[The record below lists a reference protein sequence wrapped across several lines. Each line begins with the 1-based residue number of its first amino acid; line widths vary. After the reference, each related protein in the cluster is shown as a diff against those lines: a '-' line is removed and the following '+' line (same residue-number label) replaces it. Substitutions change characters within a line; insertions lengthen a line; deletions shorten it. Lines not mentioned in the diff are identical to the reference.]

1 MKILITGGAGFI
13 GSHSVEAILNAGHS
27 ARILDNFST
36 GNADNLAHLTPDQKD
51 KVAWCEGDI
60 TDLSNVQAAAQ
71 GCDAILHLAAMVSV
85 PQSIVEPMYTFN
97 TNVLGT
103 VNVLEAA
110 RLAGITRVVMACT
123 CAVYGD
129 LPGGKDETSPVSPL
143 VPYATSKLMGEEWMQ
158 IYARCY
164 GITTVRMRYF
174 NVYGPRQPA
183 NSPYS
188 GVLAKWSD
196 AARIGKP
203 LLIFGDG
210 EQTRDFVSV
219 HDVAQANLKAL
230 THPTLEGDELFCVAT
245 GVSVALNQVLNTLK
259 QVSDKPVNWDYMPP
273 RAGDILHSS
282 ANSSKLQSTG
292 WRPQVSLAD
301 GLKELLAA

>member
-36 GNADNLAHLTPDQKD
+36 GNADNLAHLTPDQRD

-60 TDLSNVQAAAQ
+60 TDLSTVQAAAQ

-188 GVLAKWSD
+188 GVLAKPCLFL
-196 AARIGKP
+196 AMVNKP
-203 LLIFGDG
+203 AILS
-210 EQTRDFVSV
+210 RCMMW
-219 HDVAQANLKAL
+219 HR
-230 THPTLEGDELFCVAT
+230 PT
-245 GVSVALNQVLNTLK
+245 
-259 QVSDKPVNWDYMPP
+259 
-273 RAGDILHSS
+273 
-282 ANSSKLQSTG
+282 
-292 WRPQVSLAD
+292 
-301 GLKELLAA
+301 

>member
-1 MKILITGGAGFI
+1 M
-13 GSHSVEAILNAGHS
+13 
-27 ARILDNFST
+27 
-36 GNADNLAHLTPDQKD
+36 
-51 KVAWCEGDI
+51 
-60 TDLSNVQAAAQ
+60 
-71 GCDAILHLAAMVSV
+71 
-85 PQSIVEPMYTFN
+85 
-97 TNVLGT
+97 
-103 VNVLEAA
+103 LEAA

-196 AARIGKP
+196 AARIGKT

-245 GVSVALNQVLNTLK
+245 GVSVTLNQVLNTLK

-292 WRPQVSLAD
+292 WQPQVSLAD

>member
-13 GSHSVEAILNAGHS
+13 GSHSVEAILSAGHS

-36 GNADNLAHLTPDQKD
+36 GNADNLAHLTPQQSEN
-51 KVAWCEGDI
+51 VEWCKGDI
-60 TDLSNVQAAAQ
+60 TDLPTVQAAAQ

-97 TNVLGT
+97 TNVTGT

-110 RLAGITRVVMACT
+110 RLSGITRVVMACT

-129 LPGGKDETSPVSPL
+129 LPGTKDEASSVSPL

-174 NVYGPRQPA
+174 NVYGPRQHA
-183 NSPYS
+183 SSPYS

-196 AARIGKP
+196 AARAGKT
-203 LLIFGDG
+203 LLVFGDG

-219 HDVAQANLKAL
+219 HDVAQANLRAL
-230 THPTLEGDELFCVAT
+230 IHPTLEGDELFCVAT
-245 GVSVALNQVLNTLK
+245 GQSVSLNQVLHTLK
-259 QVSDKPVNWDYMPP
+259 QVSPQPVNWDYKPP
-273 RAGDILHSS
+273 RGGDILHSS
-282 ANSSKLQSTG
+282 ANSGKLQRIG

-301 GLKELLAA
+301 GLKELL